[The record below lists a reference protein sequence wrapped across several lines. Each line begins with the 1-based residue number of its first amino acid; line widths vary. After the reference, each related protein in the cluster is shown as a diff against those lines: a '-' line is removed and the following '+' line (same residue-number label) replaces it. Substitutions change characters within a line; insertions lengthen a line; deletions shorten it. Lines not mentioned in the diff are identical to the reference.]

1 MYAAVFEMKSMF
13 GTFQYFFEGKT
24 PMAIIDALEYEQSLE
39 CLIRH
44 GRCEEDRDGQL
55 ALDRLEEFY
64 NKYMDYNLTT
74 EDIAAL
80 DVNLS
85 IGTIKCH
92 AIVEGEEAIA
102 ALKEQYP
109 NARRS

>member
-24 PMAIIDALEYEQSLE
+24 PVAIMDAFEYEQSLE

-44 GRCEEDRDGQL
+44 GRCEEGYDGQL
-55 ALDRLEEFY
+55 ALDRLEAFY
-64 NKYMDYNLTT
+64 NKYTNFNLTID
-74 EDIAAL
+74 DIADL

-85 IGTIKCH
+85 VGTIKCH
-92 AIVEGEEAIA
+92 AIAEGDEAIT

-109 NARRS
+109 NARRC

>member
-13 GTFQYFFEGKT
+13 GTFQYFFKGKT

-44 GRCEEDRDGQL
+44 GRREEGRDGQL

-64 NKYMDYNLTT
+64 NKYMDYNLTM

-80 DVNLS
+80 DVELS
-85 IGTIKCH
+85 VGTIKCH
-92 AIVEGEEAIA
+92 AIAEGEEAIA
-102 ALKEQYP
+102 ALMEQYP